1 MDYTYITPQL
11 LMYWYGVPDP
21 QTGLNLATCIWQSR
35 QHAIAANSRPHHI
48 RAMMLARDSY
58 EIYTLERH
66 VLRKT
71 AGEANVSI
79 EPYDGGEIGW

>member
-1 MDYTYITPQL
+1 
-11 LMYWYGVPDP
+11 
-21 QTGLNLATCIWQSR
+21 
-35 QHAIAANSRPHHI
+35 
-48 RAMMLARDSY
+48 MMLARDSY

-71 AGEANVSI
+71 AGEANLSI